1 MKMQT
6 GKRLIFIKGGKE
18 SWHFQ
23 IYSDGTEKWRL
34 LLQQPAD
41 QHAAQ
46 ETSRRKSLQPAG
58 QPAAQEISRR
68 RNPQPADQHAA
79 RQISR
84 RRSLQPAGRPAA
96 QGTNNL
102 SRLWGRFPAGRSGW
116 ESLFMTIETSR
127 SLLSICFHRKGD
139 RRPERSN
146 FDARLP
152 AAGI

>member
-68 RNPQPADQHAA
+68 RNPRPADQPEEKPAA
-79 RQISR
+79 CGSGLR
-84 RRSLQPAGRPAA
+84 RRGQIICPVYGGDSRQAGPAG
-96 QGTNNL
+96 NL
-102 SRLWGRFPAGRSGW
+102 YS
-116 ESLFMTIETSR
+116 
-127 SLLSICFHRKGD
+127 
-139 RRPERSN
+139 
-146 FDARLP
+146 
-152 AAGI
+152 